1 MLSLKLGVLGNLQ
14 QRQDIKMNKSALGAI
29 LGSALLALS
38 KKIGAKNEKFNQAFK
53 NWFGKS
59 VVVNA
64 NGEPLEV
71 YHGSPLSG
79 FTEFE
84 QDKEGKGHPS
94 LFFTDSW
101 KAAVGYAGSNDE
113 ANIVLFKDF
122 EDFLNNIEDLDGFK
136 VVERWGHYYLKTE
149 NRYGDPLRGGPILDV
164 MFHYTWE
171 DEEDVINELL
181 EDFNYLIDEDEDVG
195 PQSITSRYPPFSDIR
210 DLVFHRIEVYSED
223 DYEYPVFVWET
234 GDDVPSVEKLNN
246 IFSAISLKPG
256 VYSVYLSMQNPLV
269 LDFSGLE
276 NPPNWN
282 NIPFPEPGMVQV
294 QVTDN
299 TIDRMGIP
307 LHYKYLSSD
316 GRKLKTRT
324 TNEIVEW
331 VYNEADYDGVIF
343 LGINDAAGGTQTFGH
358 NINVFVPF
366 YPNQIKS
373 VDNTGTWRIDTN
385 NISLNRV

>member
-1 MLSLKLGVLGNLQ
+1 
-14 QRQDIKMNKSALGAI
+14 MNKSALGVI

-101 KAAVGYAGSNDE
+101 EAAVGYAGSNDD
-113 ANIVLFKDF
+113 ANVGVFKDF
-122 EDFLNNIEDLDGFK
+122 RDFISNIENYGFK
-136 VVERWGHYYLKTE
+136 VRERWGHYYLKTE
-149 NRYGDPLRGGPILDV
+149 NRWGEPLRGGPRKDV

-171 DEEDVINELL
+171 DEVDVINELMEYFNDL
-181 EDFNYLIDEDEDVG
+181 KESVTPQEFQKIISSQYPDFK
-195 PQSITSRYPPFSDIR
+195 DIK
-210 DLVFHRIEVYSED
+210 DLVFHSIEVYSED
-223 DYEYPVFVWET
+223 DYENPVFVWDT
-234 GDDVPSVEKLNN
+234 GQEEPSIEDLNDFN
-246 IFSAISLKPG
+246 FRTKPG
-256 VYSVYLSMQNPLV
+256 VYSVYLSMQNPFV
-269 LDFSGLE
+269 LDFRGLE
-276 NPPNWN
+276 NSPNWN
-282 NIPFPEPGMVQV
+282 NLPFPELGMVQV
-294 QVTDN
+294 KVTDN
-299 TIDRMGIP
+299 TTDRMGIP

-316 GRKLKTRT
+316 GIELETRT
-324 TNEIVEW
+324 TNEIVSW

-373 VDNTGTWRIDTN
+373 VDNVGTWRIDNN
-385 NISLNRV
+385 NISLNRIKQ